1 MAKAR
6 VKKSAASRGAGTTK
20 RPRLEPS
27 SFVINP
33 IYKDTKF
40 MENFRSD
47 LKEKLPFPHWQLG
60 NFLEVDPSVIER
72 VEKEL
77 IEYPSWHRK
86 ENDLYSLLQTP
97 DLQTLDTAKY
107 PAITGF
113 RQFLYNEMREWLANI
128 SGIELL
134 PQVDSTGSCYAT
146 TDCLLPH
153 SDQVE
158 NRHFAFVYYFTE
170 EPWEESFGGQTNIY
184 NTNEDDE
191 PTTLFTSLVPHRNS
205 LLLFEVSEKS
215 WHSVAEVVGEEN
227 CPRLSINGWFHTNR
241 PIQPHIRP
249 PLVRPQ
255 ITPHGEADLSSFF
268 SAQVL
273 NESSEKS
280 MGEVFKSSSELLI
293 KDSFQK
299 AFNDEI
305 LLAMDSGNW
314 IEKGPVNKRWM
325 AEYNIDEVSDGCVA
339 KFVQALRSETM
350 MTFVK
355 KVTGSEYEEPHTT
368 LRIYR
373 LTPGCYTVLGDE
385 DAEQYMK
392 DGLSADFWVG
402 DNQFHSSY
410 VFINLGSFLQFYFGK
425 SNWTEDAGGEVVY
438 IKKDVE
444 EPILRCPP
452 TVGAMAIVRRDKD
465 VFPFLKYVNHYAK
478 PDPIYVIA
486 LSVYGL
492 VSSRNDD
499 VQASTNAESLQEK
512 A

>member
-6 VKKSAASRGAGTTK
+6 VKKNAASRGAGTTK
-20 RPRLEPS
+20 RPRLESS

-47 LKEKLPFPHWQLG
+47 LKEKLPFPHWQLS
-60 NFLEVDPSVIER
+60 NFLEVDPSVVER

-97 DLQTLDTAKY
+97 DLQTLDASKY

-113 RQFLYNEMREWLANI
+113 RQFLYNEMREWLATV

-158 NRHFAFVYYFTE
+158 NRRFAFVYYFTE

-184 NTNEDDE
+184 NTNENDE
-191 PTTLFTSLVPHRNS
+191 PTTVFTSLVPHRNS

-215 WHSVAEVVGEEN
+215 WHSVAEVVGEDN

-249 PLVRPQ
+249 PLLRPQ

-293 KDSFQK
+293 KDAFQK

-314 IEKGPVNKRWM
+314 IERGPVNKRWM
-325 AEYNIDEVSDGCVA
+325 AEYNIDGVSDGCVA
-339 KFVQALRSETM
+339 KFVRALRSETM

-355 KVTGSEYEEPHTT
+355 KVTGSEYE
-368 LRIYR
+368 
-373 LTPGCYTVLGDE
+373 VLGDE

-392 DGLSADFWVG
+392 DGSSADFW
-402 DNQFHSSY
+402 
-410 VFINLGSFLQFYFGK
+410 FYFGK
-425 SNWTEDAGGEVVY
+425 SNWNEDAGGEVVY

-492 VSSRNDD
+492 ISSKNDD
-499 VQASTNAESLQEK
+499 VEVSTNAESSQEK